1 MKLRSFPKNIQN
13 YIYEKHQL
21 NLYNWI
27 HIVDNTKI
35 PESIMILVTNK
46 SEIESIKQWL
56 ACI

>member
-1 MKLRSFPKNIQN
+1 MTLHPFPKNIQN

-27 HIVDNTKI
+27 HIDDNTKI
-35 PESIMILVTNK
+35 PESIMKLVTNK

-56 ACI
+56 ACL